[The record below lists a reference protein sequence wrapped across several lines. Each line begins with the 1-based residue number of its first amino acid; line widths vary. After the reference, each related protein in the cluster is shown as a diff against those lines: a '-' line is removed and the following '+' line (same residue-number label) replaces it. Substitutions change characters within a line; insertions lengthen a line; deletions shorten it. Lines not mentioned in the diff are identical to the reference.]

1 MIRDRVVVGIRDNVI
16 WKKLLVENKLIF
28 NKCIDICCVSEIIF
42 K

>member
-1 MIRDRVVVGIRDNVI
+1 MIRDRVVVGIKDNII
-16 WKKLLVENKLIF
+16 WKKFLVESKFML